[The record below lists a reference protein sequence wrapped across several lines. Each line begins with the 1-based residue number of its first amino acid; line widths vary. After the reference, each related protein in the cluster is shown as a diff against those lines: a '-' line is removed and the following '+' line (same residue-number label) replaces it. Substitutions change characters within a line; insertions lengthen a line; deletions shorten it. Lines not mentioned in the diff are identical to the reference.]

1 MSVKVELD
9 EVRDQVAACRS
20 HAYLL
25 TVTDDGR
32 PHAVSL
38 EVSWDGDTLVGSAG
52 RRTAANA
59 ERSPEVSLLWPLA
72 GRDGFALIVDGTAE
86 VRPVDDGDGGGAT
99 VAVKPTTAVLHKTPD
114 GPGDEPGCVKV
125 LGH

>member
-1 MSVKVELD
+1 MSVRVELD
-9 EVRDQVAACRS
+9 EVREQVAGCRS
-20 HAYLL
+20 CAYLL

-38 EVSWDGDTLVGSAG
+38 AVEWDGDELVGGAG

-59 ERSPEVSLLWPLA
+59 ERSPEVSLLWPVS
-72 GRDGFALIVDGTAE
+72 GQDGYALIVDGRAE
-86 VRPVDDGDGGGAT
+86 VRTDGDQSK
-99 VAVKPTTAVLHKTPD
+99 VAVKPTGAVLHKTPEAE
-114 GPGDEPGCVKV
+114 GEGPGCVPV

>member
-1 MSVKVELD
+1 MSVQVELD
-9 EVRDQVAACRS
+9 EVRRQVEACRS
-20 HAYLL
+20 CAYLL

-38 EVSWDGDTLVGSAG
+38 SVRWDGDALVGNAG

-59 ERSPEVSLLWPLA
+59 ERSPEVSLLWPVS
-72 GRDGFALIVDGTAE
+72 GRDGFALIVDGRAE
-86 VRPVDDGDGGGAT
+86 VRIDGDQSQ
-99 VAVKPTTAVLHKTPD
+99 VAVKPTTAVLHKTP
-114 GPGDEPGCVKV
+114 GAEGPGCVPV

>member
-25 TVTDDGR
+25 TVTGDGR
-32 PHAVSL
+32 PHAVAL
-38 EVSWDGDTLVGSAG
+38 EVSWDGDVLVCAVGP
-52 RRTAANA
+52 RTAANA
-59 ERSPEVSLLWPLA
+59 DGAPEVSLLWPLS
-72 GRDGFALIVDGTAE
+72 GRDGFALFVNGATE
-86 VRPVDDGDGGGAT
+86 VRPAGDGGRAT

-114 GPGDEPGCVKV
+114 GPADAPGCVRV
-125 LGH
+125 LD

>member
-1 MSVKVELD
+1 MSVRVEL
-9 EVRDQVAACRS
+9 EQVQEQVGACRS

-38 EVSWDGDTLVGSAG
+38 QVEWQGDELVGGVG
-52 RRTAANA
+52 RRTASNA

-72 GRDGFALIVDGTAE
+72 GREGYALIVDGSAG
-86 VRPVDDGDGGGAT
+86 VRLDGDRAT
-99 VAVKPTTAVLHKTPD
+99 VAVKPTGAVLHRTPEAEGE
-114 GPGDEPGCVKV
+114 GPSCVPI